1 MCLLDDK
8 QVKQVRRIFKNLSN
22 INDEAFFAKNN

>member
-8 QVKQVRRIFKNLSN
+8 QVKQVSKIFKNLSN
-22 INDEAFFAKNN
+22 INDEVFFAKNN